1 MRSIDAE
8 NFSEIARVAAN
19 NKASSYNYDDNET
32 KPGTLY
38 YYKVISNEKNGIHKS
53 TNIIPLGADLN
64 EVMVS
69 GIYPNP
75 VQSDFVMSIDS
86 RVDTE
91 LEVKIYDLVG
101 KLVKT
106 FTRNSAIG
114 VQQLNFNVSELS
126 SGSYMVEVRSADKQV
141 ITQQK
146 LIKVD

>member
-1 MRSIDAE
+1 MGAAAAAPDFI
-8 NFSEIARVAAN
+8 NVASAFK
-19 NKASSYNYDDNET
+19 NKASLYNYNDIDT
-32 KPGTLY
+32 KPGAMY
-38 YYKVISNEKNGIHKS
+38 YYRVTAVEKNESRES
-53 TNIIPLGADLN
+53 TNIIPLGANLN

-86 RVDTE
+86 RTATD
-91 LEVKIYDLVG
+91 LEVKIFDVVG
-101 KLVKT
+101 KLVKS

-114 VQQLNFNVSELS
+114 VQQMNFSVPELPA
-126 SGSYMVEVRSADKQV
+126 GSYMIEVRSSDKQV